1 MPPDYETFSYEA
13 MATHFAILIA
23 GQPAEYARQAS
34 AAAFRELDRLENEL
48 SRYVESS
55 DISQANRLAEG
66 ESTVI
71 GEDALRCLLIAAQ
84 ISEATGRAFD
94 PAYASVLPAGG
105 FVDQPL
111 FALDPERH
119 ELTSLAPRLHLDL
132 GAVGKGYAL
141 DRMADVLR
149 EWTIDRACLQSGGST
164 ALVLEAPEG
173 KAGWPLSLGE
183 EPFPRILDL
192 RHRALSGSGVAVKGA
207 PSDGRAHRSPREP
220 ANEGLGRGCGCR
232 ELRRPLNRLLRH
244 DRRGGAPVLRGTP
257 RRRCRP
263 RPTRR
268 NVAGLRGC
276 VGPKIAYGASLN
288 WSKVCSS
295 AG

>member
-207 PSDGRAHRSPREP
+207 HLMDVRTGHPASRRTRVWAVAADAASSDALSTAFFVMTDE
-220 ANEGLGRGCGCR
+220 AV
-232 ELRRPLNRLLRH
+232 RRFCEEHPDVGAALAQPDGTLLAFG
-244 DRRGGAPVLRGTP
+244 DAL
-257 RRRCRP
+257 
-263 RPTRR
+263 
-268 NVAGLRGC
+268 
-276 VGPKIAYGASLN
+276 GPKSPTELP
-288 WSKVCSS
+288 
-295 AG
+295 